1 MNRNN
6 LCSDNTW
13 GNIREAVMHTS
24 RRAKATIVALGMF
37 LANLR
42 LFSQHNFAADFAQI
56 KISASVS

>member
-1 MNRNN
+1 
-6 LCSDNTW
+6 
-13 GNIREAVMHTS
+13 MHTS